1 MGYTFTK
8 NLIDTVESK
17 EEIEY
22 VQYRKRYVDGLR
34 TSEVCVLVPTPSGVR
49 WSLSAAITPSPHVP
63 SIALPFN
70 AGGLH
75 ALGMT

>member
-34 TSEVCVLVPTPSGVR
+34 TSEVSV
-49 WSLSAAITPSPHVP
+49 SACANTQWCAVVAECCNNPKPARTKHRSP
-63 SIALPFN
+63 I
-70 AGGLH
+70 
-75 ALGMT
+75 

>member
-1 MGYTFTK
+1 MGYTSTK

-34 TSEVCVLVPTPSGVR
+34 TSEVSASASGD
-49 WSLSAAITPSPHVP
+49 S
-63 SIALPFN
+63 
-70 AGGLH
+70 
-75 ALGMT
+75 